1 MTGASSG
8 PSSSLRARKKTLTRD
23 TIEDTAL
30 RHFLDRGYDRARIED
45 ICADSMVSQRTFFRY
60 FTSKEDLV
68 LGRLR
73 AHLAQA
79 SQLFETR
86 PAHEPFGETL
96 RVVIAQVVQD
106 YLTEPERVVTRL
118 RLVTTTPALETGLL
132 QVFAGFERLVRD
144 FAAVRMEIAPDSR
157 QARLL
162 AASVVAAFRVGLE
175 MWIDNSGGPEL
186 AGLIAGNVEAVSRGL
201 YGNHEGGL

>member
-1 MTGASSG
+1 MTGTG
-8 PSSSLRARKKTLTRD
+8 PGSAGGLRARKKTLTRD

-30 RHFLDRGYDRARIED
+30 HQFIDRGYDRVRVED
-45 ICADSMVSQRTFFRY
+45 ICADSLVSQRTFFRY

-79 SQLFETR
+79 EHLFATR
-86 PAHEPFGETL
+86 PADEPVPETL
-96 RVVIAQVVQD
+96 RTVINQVAQD
-106 YLTEPERVVTRL
+106 YVAEPEREVLRL

-132 QVFAGFERLVRD
+132 HVFAGFERLVRD
-144 FAAVRMEIAPDSR
+144 FAAARMDIAPDSR

-162 AASVVAAFRVGLE
+162 AAAVVAAFRVGLE
-175 MWIDNSGGPEL
+175 MWIDNAGDLDL
-186 AGLIAGNVEAVSRGL
+186 AALIAGNVETVSRGL
-201 YGNHEGGL
+201 YGTHDG